1 MITTIKYHVR
11 RFSKVKNLIN
21 VPLRT
26 FGAVVTL
33 PTSIYLWIVGGKG
46 QGSSL

>member
-26 FGAVVTL
+26 FSAVDNL
-33 PTSIYLWIVGGKG
+33 PTSIYLWIVGDKG
-46 QGSSL
+46 QG